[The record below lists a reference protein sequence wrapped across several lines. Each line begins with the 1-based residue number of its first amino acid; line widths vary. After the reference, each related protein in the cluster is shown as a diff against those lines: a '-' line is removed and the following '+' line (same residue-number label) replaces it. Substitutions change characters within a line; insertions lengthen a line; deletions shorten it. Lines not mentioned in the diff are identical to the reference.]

1 MRREFVALFFLS
13 ALAVRAFAAE
23 MQQIPSPNHSK
34 VLLVDTSG
42 KEETL
47 SIKSGSK
54 IIRLFYGHFGDALD
68 AWKPGLSKLY
78 GIPESRIGKIV
89 LPHFVAAKWISENE
103 VQVDL
108 ESTFFE
114 TESDNYF
121 EFSVRALVSGNGKT
135 LRTTF
140 QVAGSPPEIQGTSS
154 AGTPERS
161 ADNAETEGAK
171 EANSATVVDPD
182 GWTNLRTDA
191 GTESKIK
198 GRVTAGTEVGIISKV
213 GKWYLVKTPS
223 GLTGFIHGSRLFDP
237 IGHKMLAPNAKQ

>member
-1 MRREFVALFFLS
+1 VLFLS
-13 ALAVRAFAAE
+13 VLAVPVLADE
-23 MQQIPSPNHSK
+23 LQQIPSPNHSK

-47 SIKSGSK
+47 SIKSGPK
-54 IIRLFYGHFGDALD
+54 TIRLFYGHFGDALD

-114 TESDNYF
+114 TENDNDF
-121 EFSVRALVSGNGKT
+121 EFSVRTLVSGNGKT
-135 LRTTF
+135 LRTAF
-140 QVAGSPPEIQGTSS
+140 QVAGSPPEIQGPSS
-154 AGTPERS
+154 AGTPEQS
-161 ADNAETEGAK
+161 AANAGTEGAK

-182 GWTNLRTDA
+182 GWTNLRA
-191 GTESKIK
+191 NASTESKVK
-198 GRVTAGTEVGIISKV
+198 GRVNAGTEVDIIDKV
-213 GKWYLVKTPS
+213 GKWYLVRTPS